1 MNIVSFGGGT
11 NSAALLI
18 GLYKHK
24 IPIDLI
30 TFADTGAEHPHTY
43 QFIEIINQ
51 WLAEHGMP
59 QITVVQYVDRYGN
72 RLSLET
78 ECLRSHTLPSIA
90 YGHKRCSQKH
100 KIAPQEKF
108 CNNYPPCRKVWSRG
122 KKVVKFI
129 GYDAGEHYR
138 SDKVLLR
145 DLADPKYSKWYPL
158 MEWGWDREACI
169 RAIEAAGLPQPGKS
183 SCFFCPSMRAEEII
197 DLREHYP
204 DLFRRALA
212 LEDNARANLKTV
224 QGLGRNYSWRERFG
238 KEFI

>member
-90 YGHKRCSQKH
+90 YGHKTSNSLKGFAKRKYDKEHETELREYDSYRAKLKKMLSSDE
-100 KIAPQEKF
+100 KITPKKWTAEKAKLEEQLQES
-108 CNNYPPCRKVWSRG
+108 NPDYARVVTELASTEVIEHNRKM
-122 KKVVKFI
+122 
-129 GYDAGEHYR
+129 
-138 SDKVLLR
+138 
-145 DLADPKYSKWYPL
+145 LA
-158 MEWGWDREACI
+158 MTREAEQNQRSQI
-169 RAIEAAGLPQPGKS
+169 HSRKKNEQSL
-183 SCFFCPSMRAEEII
+183 
-197 DLREHYP
+197 
-204 DLFRRALA
+204 
-212 LEDNARANLKTV
+212 
-224 QGLGRNYSWRERFG
+224 
-238 KEFI
+238 